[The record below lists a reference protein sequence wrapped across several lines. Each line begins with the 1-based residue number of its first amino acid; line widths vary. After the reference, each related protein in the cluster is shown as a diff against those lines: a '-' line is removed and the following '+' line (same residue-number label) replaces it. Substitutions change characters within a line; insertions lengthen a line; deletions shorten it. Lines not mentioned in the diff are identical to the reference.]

1 MPEKKVEERYDRS
14 LELLSEAFLIAYRAF
29 ILDSS
34 NKNRDVI
41 IEKKGN
47 EIIFYQQYVPEWIG
61 LYVLDKL

>member
-41 IEKKGN
+41 IEKKDN
-47 EIIFYQQYVPEWIG
+47 EIIVHQQYVPEWIG